1 MATNPNFF
9 DPITRRQCLRVG
21 AFGAAGLTLTRILEL
36 LDSAPLLEVSP
47 IPGLPPIRAAR
58 KRPTS
63 AILLWLDGG
72 ASHIDTFDP
81 KPNAPDEIRGN
92 WGTVPTP
99 IPGVLLGQG
108 MEGIAKILPKCAL
121 IRSLASDA
129 GEHEVARHLL
139 LTGYPQT
146 PSLEYPNYGSI
157 VASLVPEGD
166 FPAYLYVSPF
176 LKGSRQL
183 GAGFL
188 PAENN
193 PFAIES
199 DPNKPG
205 FAVRDLL
212 PPKGI
217 SEDQVTRRYKLSQG
231 FDELRRSAE
240 SAPAVRARS
249 SALERAYRLVSSQKS
264 REAFDLTKEPDAM
277 RDRYGRNVFG
287 QSCLLA
293 RRLVEAGARFVTV
306 NDGSWDTHAK
316 CQEHLSIHRI
326 PKLNQAIPT
335 LMADLEERGMLDD
348 VFVLM
353 MGEFGRTPKINI
365 NDGRDHWPG
374 ANCAFFFGAG
384 VKKGAIVGATD
395 EKAESVVER
404 PVSPSDLAATLYTL
418 LGIDPNAEVK
428 TEDNRPV
435 KLVKDGTAVREI
447 LA

>member
-92 WGTVPTP
+92 WGRCPRRSPAFCWDRGWRDRQDPPEVRADP
-99 IPGVLLGQG
+99 IV
-108 MEGIAKILPKCAL
+108 GIGC
-121 IRSLASDA
+121 

-353 MGEFGRTPKINI
+353 MGSS
-365 NDGRDHWPG
+365 G
-374 ANCAFFFGAG
+374 ARRRS
-384 VKKGAIVGATD
+384 ISTMGATTGPGRIVPSSSGR
-395 EKAESVVER
+395 ESRKGRSSAPPTRR
-404 PVSPSDLAATLYTL
+404 PRAWSRGRCRRRISP
-418 LGIDPNAEVK
+418 
-428 TEDNRPV
+428 RPS
-435 KLVKDGTAVREI
+435 THCWESIPTPR
-447 LA
+447 